1 MEIVMPKVGLTM
13 TEGTIAQWHKREG
26 EHVHKGEPLFTF
38 ETEKST
44 LDYESPTEGVL
55 HQILVA
61 EGQTVACLT
70 PVAVIG
76 EAASTLPLD
85 SRLPIR
91 ESEVGNRESGV
102 GSRESGIGSG
112 KSGVGRRESA
122 LVTTQN
128 VRRRPV
134 SPRARLR
141 ARKLG
146 VDLGQVDGTGP
157 DGAIRERDVLAAA
170 RSQQRQATPLAR
182 RLAEQLG
189 VDLAVVP
196 GSGPQGKITRE
207 DVERWALA
215 AGDAAAQRRQVP
227 DAASVQSGAQSPM
240 QPLTPARRIAARRL
254 TASAQQTPHVT
265 LFTEADATHLV
276 AAREQ
281 ISAELGEKISYNAL
295 LVAVCA
301 RALKEHPLL
310 NASWVEATEPAI
322 AVHAHIHIGLAVDT
336 PRGLL
341 VPVLKDAMHKSV
353 RQIHQELSDLIARA
367 QNGTLRPDEL
377 TGSTFTLT
385 NLGMFE
391 VEGFTPII
399 NPPEAAILG
408 VGRIVRKAVPQN
420 DERIVVRPMI
430 TLSLSFDHRVI
441 DGAPAAKGLQRIKQL
456 IERPF
461 ALLL

>member
-85 SRLPIR
+85 SRLPTR
-91 ESEVGNRESGV
+91 ESEVGNRD
-102 GSRESGIGSG
+102 SGIGN
-112 KSGVGRRESA
+112 RESTP
-122 LVTTQN
+122 TTPN

-141 ARKLG
+141 ARELG

-170 RSQQRQATPLAR
+170 RSQQRRATPLAR

-196 GSGPQGKITRE
+196 GSGPEGKITRE

-215 AGDAAAQRRQVP
+215 AGDTAAQRRQVP
-227 DAASVQSGAQSPM
+227 DAASAQSGAQSSM
-240 QPLTPARRIAARRL
+240 HPLTPARRIAARRL

-341 VPVLKDAMHKSV
+341 VPVLKDALHKSV

-367 QNGTLRPDEL
+367 QGGTLRPDEL

-391 VEGFTPII
+391 VDGFTPII
-399 NPPEAAILG
+399 NAPEAAILG

-420 DERIVVRPMI
+420 DERIVVRPMM

>member
-85 SRLPIR
+85 SRLPTR

-102 GSRESGIGSG
+102 GSRESTP
-112 KSGVGRRESA
+112 
-122 LVTTQN
+122 TTPN

-170 RSQQRQATPLAR
+170 RSQQRRATPLAR

-196 GSGPQGKITRE
+196 GSGPEGKITRE

-215 AGDAAAQRRQVP
+215 AGDTAAQRRQVP
-227 DAASVQSGAQSPM
+227 DAASAQSGAQSSM

-295 LVAVCA
+295 LIAVCA

-322 AVHAHIHIGLAVDT
+322 AVHAHIHIGLAVNT

-341 VPVLKDAMHKSV
+341 VPVLKDALHKSV

-367 QNGTLRPDEL
+367 QGGTLRPDEL

-391 VEGFTPII
+391 VDGFTPII
-399 NPPEAAILG
+399 NAPEAAILG

-420 DERIVVRPMI
+420 DERIVVRPMM

-441 DGAPAAKGLQRIKQL
+441 DGAPAAKGMQRIKQL